1 MRFLDPGICKTTIC
15 YSGSSQGIRVYNT
28 CLFSISPEPISNTR
42 MFIYFMHCI
51 LIIMHLLQGSVMEQ
65 PFYKHRPRLSMTQSV
80 IYQYYFYQ
88 GFGLKAFEGRHI
100 IIIDT
105 HVSFVKYK
113 YNEYSLQQ
121 CFLLY
126 SKYGNVKYIQM
137 HRKYNSNYL
146 LVLSICTYVVNNYH
160 FYII

>member
-1 MRFLDPGICKTTIC
+1 
-15 YSGSSQGIRVYNT
+15 
-28 CLFSISPEPISNTR
+28 
-42 MFIYFMHCI
+42 
-51 LIIMHLLQGSVMEQ
+51 
-65 PFYKHRPRLSMTQSV
+65 MTQSV
-80 IYQYYFYQ
+80 IYQYYFYH

-160 FYII
+160 FYIM